1 MAQKRFTR
9 KIGRAT
15 ETFFG
20 DIGGILAAEGR
31 TLVEARIAQHLAPKP
46 PKPPVPIKADA
57 YEVLG
62 VTKDMDTD
70 TIRGVWKAQAT
81 IFHEA
86 SPGNN
91 PDRLTQINSAWAEI
105 KKDRGLGKNDIV

>member
-1 MAQKRFTR
+1 MPQQRFTR
-9 KIGRAT
+9 KIGQAT

-20 DIGGILAAEGR
+20 EIGGILAAEGR
-31 TLVEARIAQHLAPKP
+31 GLVEARIAQHLAPKP
-46 PKPPVPIKADA
+46 TKPPIPIKTDP

-70 TIRGVWKAQAT
+70 IIRGVWKAQAK

-86 SPGNN
+86 RPGDN
-91 PDRLTQINSAWAEI
+91 PDRLTQINSAWTEI
-105 KKDRGLGKNDIV
+105 KKDRGLGKNDTV